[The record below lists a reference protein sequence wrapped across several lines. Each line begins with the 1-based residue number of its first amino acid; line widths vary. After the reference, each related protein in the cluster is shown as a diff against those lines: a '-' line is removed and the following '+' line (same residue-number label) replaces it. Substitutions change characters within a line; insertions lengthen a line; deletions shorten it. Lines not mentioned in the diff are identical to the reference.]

1 LIFLGRP
8 DTGLDLG
15 TSSDLHS
22 SSPTLPTLSRAAD
35 VHYYSCYGGL
45 CPHDNVD
52 DEPGLVFIV
61 LGGGS
66 SGVDDSL
73 GSDCSAL
80 TVGIWVGIR
89 NCGTVVVLVV
99 EGGDIELAELAT
111 VAAAAAAV
119 VVVLVVLVMVVLA
132 VALQKQH
139 SEGATSEP
147 SQNTNRGR
155 GGNRT
160 KLVGRSSRSWDI
172 CQRTGERGKR
182 RLRALVPLSHR
193 YAGRAREVSR
203 P

>member
-35 VHYYSCYGGL
+35 VHNHSCYGGL

-66 SGVDDSL
+66 SEVDDSL

-89 NCGTVVVLVV
+89 NCSTVVVLVV

-111 VAAAAAAV
+111 VAAAAAV

-139 SEGATSEP
+139 PE
-147 SQNTNRGR
+147 
-155 GGNRT
+155 
-160 KLVGRSSRSWDI
+160 
-172 CQRTGERGKR
+172 ER
-182 RLRALVPLSHR
+182 HQ
-193 YAGRAREVSR
+193 
-203 P
+203 